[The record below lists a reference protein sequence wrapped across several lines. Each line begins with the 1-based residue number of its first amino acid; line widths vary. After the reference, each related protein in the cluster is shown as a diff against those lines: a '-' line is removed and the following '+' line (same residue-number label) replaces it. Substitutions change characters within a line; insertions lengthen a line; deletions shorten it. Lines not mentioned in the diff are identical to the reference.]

1 MSESTNIVLPHW
13 IYWGWLAIMPLVFMW
28 FTRGAKPTA
37 TPDEETAA
45 KVLAEQDEPTLTAP
59 GNGFTRFLDWI
70 TENSGLF
77 VSLWTVNAVCVYFYE
92 VVSRY
97 IFDAPTIWAHQASYL
112 MFGMQYLLAGGFA
125 LLHGDH
131 VRVDVVYI
139 KLPKRGQIGMD
150 IFTSTFFFIFAVA
163 LAGTCWRFF
172 LDSLDMREVTD
183 ETWQIQFYPVKGMM
197 VLGAV
202 LLILAGLSKL
212 LKDIQLFVLTGKR
225 KTA

>member
-1 MSESTNIVLPHW
+1 MSQYTNFVLAHW

-28 FTRGAKPTA
+28 LTRGAPEST

-45 KVLAEQDEPTLTAP
+45 KVLAKDDPVQAAP
-59 GNGFTRFLDWI
+59 GNAFTRFFDWI
-70 TENSGLF
+70 TEQSGVF

-139 KLPKRGQIGMD
+139 KLPKRAQIGVD
-150 IFTSTFFFIFAVA
+150 IFTSVFFFIFAIS
-163 LAGTCWRFF
+163 LAAVSWRFF
-172 LDSLDMREVTD
+172 SDSVDMLEVTE
-183 ETWQIQFYPVKGMM
+183 ETWRIQYYPVKAMM
-197 VLGAV
+197 VLGGI
-202 LLILAGLSKL
+202 LLILAGLSRL
-212 LKDIQLFVLTGKR
+212 IKDIQLFVRPKEAEAT
-225 KTA
+225 

>member
-1 MSESTNIVLPHW
+1 MSQATNFVLPHW

-28 FTRGAKPTA
+28 FTRGAKPTG
-37 TPDEETAA
+37 TPDEETAI
-45 KVLAEQDEPTLTAP
+45 KVLAEEDPALHAP
-59 GNGFTRFLDWI
+59 GNVYTRALDWL
-70 TENSGLF
+70 TENSGIF

-97 IFDAPTIWAHQASYL
+97 IFGAPTIWAHQASYL

-139 KLPKRGQIGMD
+139 KLPRRAQIGMD

-172 LDSLDMREVTD
+172 FDSVDMREVTD
-183 ETWQIQFYPVKGMM
+183 ETWQVQFYPVKGAM

-202 LLILAGLSKL
+202 LLALAGVSKL
-212 LKDIQLFVLTGKR
+212 IKDIQLFVRSAAGR
-225 KTA
+225 SA

>member
-1 MSESTNIVLPHW
+1 MSQTTNFILPHW

-28 FTRGAKPTA
+28 LTRGAKPSG
-37 TPDEETAA
+37 TPDEGTAA
-45 KVLAEQDEPTLTAP
+45 KLLAEEDPALHAR
-59 GNGFTRFLDWI
+59 GNIFTRILDWI

-139 KLPKRGQIGMD
+139 KLPRRAQIGID

-172 LDSLDMREVTD
+172 IDSVDMREVTE
-183 ETWQIQFYPVKGMM
+183 ETWQVQFYPVKAAM
-197 VLGAV
+197 VLGAI
-202 LLILAGLSKL
+202 LLTLAGVSKL
-212 LKDIQLFVLTGKR
+212 IKDIQLFVRFAGGKN
-225 KTA
+225 A

>member
-1 MSESTNIVLPHW
+1 MSETTNFVLPHW
-13 IYWGWLAIMPLVFMW
+13 IYWGWLAVMPLIFMW
-28 FTRGAKPTA
+28 FTRDAKPSG
-37 TPDEETAA
+37 TPDEETAM
-45 KVLAEQDEPTLTAP
+45 KVLAEEDPALHAA
-59 GNGFTRFLDWI
+59 GNSFTRALDWI
-70 TENSGLF
+70 TDKSGLF

-139 KLPKRGQIGMD
+139 KLPRRAQIGMD

-163 LAGTCWRFF
+163 LAGSCWRFF
-172 LDSLDMREVTD
+172 FDSLDMGEVTE
-183 ETWQIQFYPVKGMM
+183 ETWQVQFYPVKGMM
-197 VLGAV
+197 VLGGI
-202 LLILAGLSKL
+202 LLTLAGLSKL
-212 LKDIQLFVLTGKR
+212 IKDILLFVRTAGGKP
-225 KTA
+225 A

>member
-1 MSESTNIVLPHW
+1 MSQTTNFVLPHW

-28 FTRGAKPTA
+28 FTRGAKPSG
-37 TPDEETAA
+37 TPDEGTAA
-45 KVLAEQDEPTLTAP
+45 KVLAEEDPALHAP
-59 GNGFTRFLDWI
+59 GNIFTRILDWM

-92 VVSRY
+92 VIARY
-97 IFDAPTIWAHQASYL
+97 LFDAPTIWAHQASYL

-139 KLPKRGQIGMD
+139 KLPRRAQIGMD

-172 LDSLDMREVTD
+172 LDSADMREVTD
-183 ETWQIQFYPVKGMM
+183 ETWQIQFFPVKGMM
-197 VLGAV
+197 VLGAI
-202 LLILAGLSKL
+202 LLTLAGISKL
-212 LKDIQLFVLTGKR
+212 IKDIQLFVRSAGG

>member
-1 MSESTNIVLPHW
+1 MSQTTNFVMPHW

-28 FTRGAKPTA
+28 FTRGAKPSG
-37 TPDEETAA
+37 TPDEETAI
-45 KVLAEQDEPTLTAP
+45 KLLAEQDPALHAP
-59 GNGFTRFLDWI
+59 GNVFTRILDWI

-92 VVSRY
+92 VVARY

-139 KLPKRGQIGMD
+139 KLPRRAQIGMD

-172 LDSLDMREVTD
+172 NDSFSMREVTE
-183 ETWQIQFYPVKGMM
+183 ETWQVQFYPVKGMM
-197 VLGAV
+197 VLGAI
-202 LLILAGLSKL
+202 LLALAGVSKL
-212 LKDIQLFVLTGKR
+212 LKDIQLFVRSAGG